1 MYINRCVWVTEALSL
16 LQKRAI
22 ELNEQLHTKY
32 SELEAQVTYLGR
44 EKQKLVD
51 DLLASKKLVS
61 EQACRCV
68 YIHAC
73 IGACVYIILY
83 ISVQFHCPGA
93 KVTNGHVACTCKPYL
108 ESGMIVNQ
116 IG

>member
-22 ELNEQLHTKY
+22 EQLHTKY

-51 DLLASKKLVS
+51 DLLAAKRLVS

-73 IGACVYIILY
+73 IGACVYIY

-93 KVTNGHVACTCKPYL
+93 KVTNGHVA
-108 ESGMIVNQ
+108 
-116 IG
+116 